1 MEQELSIPVNHDDF
15 IHDLAY
21 NFYGTRLATCGSD
34 RCIKVWDWNKQ
45 TSLWILNESM
55 TGHESSVVK
64 LSWAHPEFG
73 QVLASCS
80 LDRSVRIWME
90 QESNLKN
97 SSMRWRSVSTLNDS
111 SCAVHSIAFAPEFRN
126 LSLAAASSDGKV
138 RFYSPVEPITLSN
151 WTVSGHIDFIPGG
164 ASDSDGPLCLS
175 WCKSRFTSPHMIAI
189 GGSKGNRVKIFQ
201 LDTMQYS
208 ELHELDSYDAFVL
221 DIDWAPSMGRS
232 YHLIATACSDG
243 HIRIYKFWSE
253 PALARAALTDSL
265 FIREGEDS
273 DGEEPEPEPEPA
285 AGGGERGEDDDDF
298 DGDDSDNDLHDGSED
313 SEGSDDDETDDAN
326 TDSDSDDSD
335 GSTSES
341 GDDVH
346 ADEMGRAKGS
356 SRRTRA
362 RETGDSSKLAV
373 PRSELVADLV
383 VDPHTP
389 MRRVRWNS
397 TGTLLVSSSD
407 DGVARMWKM
416 SVSGT
421 WREIAAISAEKSSA
435 ENA

>member
-1 MEQELSIPVNHDDF
+1 WADAKMEQELSIPVNHDDF
-15 IHDLAY
+15 IHDVAY

-34 RCIKVWDWNKQ
+34 RCIKIWDWNKQ

-55 TGHESSVVK
+55 SGHESSVVK

-97 SSMRWRSVSTLNDS
+97 STMRWRSVSTLNDS

-201 LDTMQYS
+201 LDTLQYS

-243 HIRIYKFWSE
+243 HVRIYKFWSE
-253 PALARAALTDSL
+253 PALARAAVADSL
-265 FIREGEDS
+265 FIREGDGS
-273 DGEEPEPEPEPA
+273 DADEPEQ
-285 AGGGERGEDDDDF
+285 AGGGSGENEDDDFDDDDF
-298 DGDDSDNDLHDGSED
+298 HDGSED
-313 SEGSDDDETDDAN
+313 DDDGEGSDDDETDEAN

-335 GSTSES
+335 GSTSDS
-341 GDDVH
+341 GDD
-346 ADEMGRAKGS
+346 APGDEMGRTRGNGRRA
-356 SRRTRA
+356 RTR
-362 RETGDSSKLAV
+362 ESGDASKASV

-416 SVSGT
+416 SVNGT
-421 WREIAAISAEKSSA
+421 WREIAAISAEKSSV

>member
-1 MEQELSIPVNHDDF
+1 MEQEISIPVNHDDF
-15 IHDLAY
+15 IHDIAY

-34 RCIKVWDWNKQ
+34 RCIKIWDWNRQ
-45 TSLWILNESM
+45 TGLWILNESM
-55 TGHESSVVK
+55 LGHDSSVVR

-97 SSMRWRSVSTLNDS
+97 STMRWKSVSTLNDS
-111 SCAVHSIAFAPEFRN
+111 SCAVHSIAFAPEYRN

-151 WTVSGHIDFIPGG
+151 WTVSGQIDFIPGG

-175 WCKSRFTSPHMIAI
+175 WCKSRFASPHMIAI
-189 GGSKGNRVKIFQ
+189 GGSKGNHVKVFQ

-208 ELHELDSYDAFVL
+208 ELHELDSYEGFVL

-243 HIRIYKFWSE
+243 HVRIYKFWSD
-253 PALARAALTDSL
+253 PVMAARASQLDSL
-265 FIREGEDS
+265 FVYEGEDGDEQEADNGRRRKS
-273 DGEEPEPEPEPA
+273 KRND
-285 AGGGERGEDDDDF
+285 DDDDF
-298 DGDDSDNDLHDGSED
+298 EDDDFHDGSED
-313 SEGSDDDETDDAN
+313 DEDSDDGN
-326 TDSDSDDSD
+326 SDSDSDDDSD

-341 GDDVH
+341 GDELGRPRGSGGRRSH
-346 ADEMGRAKGS
+346 AQARDGGS
-356 SRRTRA
+356 TAADGKS
-362 RETGDSSKLAV
+362 GV
-373 PRSELVADLV
+373 PRSELVADLL
-383 VDPHTP
+383 VDPQVP

-416 SVSGT
+416 SVNGT
-421 WREIAAISAEKSSA
+421 WREVAAISAEKSSA
-435 ENA
+435 D

>member
-34 RCIKVWDWNKQ
+34 RCIKIWDWNKQ

-55 TGHESSVVK
+55 SGHESSVVK

-97 SSMRWRSVSTLNDS
+97 STMRWRSVSTLNDS

-253 PALARAALTDSL
+253 PALARAALVDSL
-265 FIREGEDS
+265 FIREGDDS
-273 DGEEPEPEPEPA
+273 DADEPEPA
-285 AGGGERGEDDDDF
+285 AGSGENDDDDF
-298 DGDDSDNDLHDGSED
+298 DDDDFHDGSDEED
-313 SEGSDDDETDDAN
+313 GSDDNETDDAN

-341 GDDVH
+341 GDDAH
-346 ADEMGRAKGS
+346 ADDMGRPRGS
-356 SRRTRA
+356 GRHARA
-362 RETGDSSKLAV
+362 REASDSSKLPV

-383 VDPHTP
+383 VDPRTP

-416 SVSGT
+416 SVNGT